1 MVVFNKVIINNFMAI
16 KEATLELEDR
26 GLVLIEGENKSNES
40 YVSNGASK
48 TTLLSAITYALYG
61 KTEKG
66 IKADDVV
73 NNQIKKNTSV
83 FLEFT
88 IGEDLYRIERYRKDK
103 VNKNKVK
110 LFCND
115 KEITGST
122 NDVTDQQ
129 IQDLFK
135 IDYNTYLN
143 AIMYGQGDVPMFSQA
158 TDKGKKEI
166 LESVTGVAVYQKAQE
181 VAKEKV
187 KEVALQQQEIERAIE
202 LKRVEKQGVHNL
214 YESRR
219 DDYNRNLQAIDSKNN
234 QLRQEQEQYELL
246 SQSIDTQIQELESR
260 KQEVPSDTFEYSQVY
275 YDSKDKL
282 EKIKNIEQDQSQKY
296 YQLKSQIQ
304 MLEQNR
310 GNLDLNKNCPVCG
323 SEIDTSHKEQ
333 ELQSIQGQ
341 LETLSTSVQ
350 ATEAQI
356 VKIGQAKE
364 KLSGLINSEDEEAQK
379 NSNNILTITRN
390 NDKID
395 LEIQRT
401 REQLTQKEHQL
412 SLTRNT
418 IESMSTIPEP
428 SLDEEELSKLDEVI
442 SNMQQQILDLETKK
456 EYYTQAVDAFSN
468 KGIRSVILDFVTPFL
483 NEKANK
489 YLTILTG
496 SDIEV
501 KFQTQVENA
510 KGELKD
516 KFDVT
521 VVNKNGGQS
530 YKANSAGEQ
539 KRIDLAISF
548 AIQDLIM
555 DKNDL
560 ATNIA
565 LYDECFDG
573 LDIIGCENVITLLKE
588 RLKTVPTIFVITHN
602 AHLAPLFEKSI
613 KVVKENGISRI
624 EN

>member
-1 MVVFNKVIINNFMAI
+1 MVVFKKVIIKNFMAI
-16 KEATLELEDR
+16 EEAVLELDNR

-40 YVSNGASK
+40 YVSNGSSK
-48 TTLLSAITYALYG
+48 TTLLSSITYALYG

-73 NNQIKKNTSV
+73 NNKHKKNTSIV
-83 FLEFT
+83 LEFM
-88 IGEDLYRIERYRKDK
+88 IAEDLYRIERYRKDK

-187 KEVALQQQEIERAIE
+187 KEVASKQQEIERDIQTKE
-202 LKRVEKQGVHNL
+202 MEKQNI
-214 YESRR
+214 
-219 DDYNRNLQAIDSKNN
+219 RNIFDSKLIDYQNTIDAVN
-234 QLRQEQEQYELL
+234 QKTEQLKYEQEQYNTL
-246 SQSIDTQIQELESR
+246 SQTIDSQVQELESQ
-260 KQEVPSDTFEYSQVY
+260 KQEVPSNEFTYSQDY
-275 YDSKDKL
+275 YSAKSKL
-282 EKIKNIEQDQSQKY
+282 GQVIKIEQDQSQKY
-296 YQLKSQIQ
+296 YQCSSEIK
-304 MLEQNR
+304 MLEQNKN
-310 GNLDLNKNCPVCG
+310 NLNINKNCPVCG
-323 SEIDTSHKEQ
+323 SELDTSHKEK
-333 ELQSIQGQ
+333 ELQSIEDQ
-341 LETLSTSVQ
+341 LSSLSTNIGTISSQ
-350 ATEAQI
+350 MD
-356 VKIGQAKE
+356 KIKQAKE
-364 KLSGLINSEDEEAQK
+364 KLEGIIQDEDNKAYQ
-379 NSNNILTITRN
+379 NSNNVLTIKEA

-395 LEIQRT
+395 SEIR
-401 REQLTQKEHQL
+401 RVKEQLTQKEHQL
-412 SLTRNT
+412 SLMQNT
-418 IESMSTIPEP
+418 IDSMSTVPKP
-428 SLDEEELSKLDEVI
+428 VLDNESIEELETVVKS
-442 SNMQQQILDLETKK
+442 MQKDILDLEDKK
-456 EYYTQAVDAFSN
+456 TYYTQAVDAFSN

-489 YLTILTG
+489 YLTILSG

-501 KFQTQVENA
+501 KFQTQVENN

-573 LDIIGCENVITLLKE
+573 LDIIGCENVITLLKD

-602 AHLAPLFEKSI
+602 AHLAPLFENSI
-613 KVVKENGISRI
+613 KVVKENGIARLK
-624 EN
+624 N

>member
-1 MVVFNKVIINNFMAI
+1 MVVFKKVTINNFMAI
-16 KEATLELEDR
+16 EEAVLELDSR

-40 YVSNGASK
+40 YVSNGSSK
-48 TTLLSAITYALYG
+48 TTLLSSITYALYG

-73 NNQIKKNTSV
+73 NNKYKKNTSV
-83 FLEFT
+83 VLEFM
-88 IGEDLYRIERYRKDK
+88 IAEDLYRIERYRKDK
-103 VNKNKVK
+103 VNKNKVT

-187 KEVALQQQEIERAIE
+187 KEVASQQQEIERDIQTKE
-202 LKRVEKQGVHNL
+202 MEKQNI
-214 YESRR
+214 
-219 DDYNRNLQAIDSKNN
+219 RNIFDSKLADYQNTMDAVN
-234 QLRQEQEQYELL
+234 TKVEQLKYEQEQYNNLN
-246 SQSIDTQIQELESR
+246 QTIDSRVQELEAQ
-260 KQEVPSDTFEYSQVY
+260 KQEVPSSEFTYSQDY
-275 YDSKDKL
+275 HSAKGKL
-282 EKIKNIEQDQSQKY
+282 DQVVTIEQDQSQKY
-296 YQLKSQIQ
+296 YQCSSEIK
-304 MLEQNR
+304 MLEQNKN
-310 GNLDLNKNCPVCG
+310 NLSINKNCPVCG
-323 SEIDTSHKEQ
+323 SELDTSHKEK
-333 ELQSIQGQ
+333 ELQSIEEQ
-341 LETLSTSVQ
+341 LSSLSVTIGTISSQ
-350 ATEAQI
+350 MD
-356 VKIGQAKE
+356 KIKQAKD
-364 KLSGLINSEDEEAQK
+364 KLEGIIKEEDDKAYQ
-379 NSNNILTITRN
+379 NSNNILTIKGN

-401 REQLTQKEHQL
+401 KEQLTQKEHQL
-412 SLTRNT
+412 SLMQNT
-418 IESMSTIPEP
+418 IDSMSSVPKP
-428 SLDEEELSKLDEVI
+428 SLDNESIEEIEDLIKSLQKDILELED
-442 SNMQQQILDLETKK
+442 KK
-456 EYYTQAVDAFSN
+456 TYYSQAVEAFSN

-489 YLTILTG
+489 YLTILSG

-521 VVNKNGGQS
+521 VMNKNGGQS

-573 LDIIGCENVITLLKE
+573 LDIIGCENVITLLKD

-602 AHLAPLFEKSI
+602 THLAPLFENSI
-613 KVVKENGISRI
+613 KVVKENGIARLK
-624 EN
+624 N

>member
-1 MVVFNKVIINNFMAI
+1 MVVFNKVVINNFMAI

-202 LKRVEKQGVHNL
+202 LKKVEKQGVHNL

-602 AHLAPLFEKSI
+602 THLAPLFEKSI

>member
-1 MVVFNKVIINNFMAI
+1 MVVFKKVTINNFMAI
-16 KEATLELEDR
+16 EEAVLELDSR

-40 YVSNGASK
+40 YVSNGSSK
-48 TTLLSAITYALYG
+48 TTLLSSITYALYG

-73 NNQIKKNTSV
+73 NNKYKKNTSV
-83 FLEFT
+83 VLEFM
-88 IGEDLYRIERYRKDK
+88 IAEDLYRIERYRKDK

-187 KEVALQQQEIERAIE
+187 KEVASQQQEIERDIQTKE
-202 LKRVEKQGVHNL
+202 MEKQNI
-214 YESRR
+214 
-219 DDYNRNLQAIDSKNN
+219 RNIFDSKLADYQNTMDAVN
-234 QLRQEQEQYELL
+234 TKVEQLKYEQEQYNNLN
-246 SQSIDTQIQELESR
+246 QTIDSRVQELEAQ
-260 KQEVPSDTFEYSQVY
+260 KQEVPSSEFTYSQDY
-275 YDSKDKL
+275 HSAKGKL
-282 EKIKNIEQDQSQKY
+282 DQVVTIEQDQSQKY
-296 YQLKSQIQ
+296 YQCSSEIK
-304 MLEQNR
+304 MLEQNKN
-310 GNLDLNKNCPVCG
+310 NLSINKNCPVCG
-323 SEIDTSHKEQ
+323 SELDTSHKEK
-333 ELQSIQGQ
+333 ELQSIEEQ
-341 LETLSTSVQ
+341 LSSLS
-350 ATEAQI
+350 
-356 VKIGQAKE
+356 VKIGTISSQMDKINQAKE
-364 KLSGLINSEDEEAQK
+364 KLEGIIKEEDDKAYQ
-379 NSNNILTITRN
+379 NSNNILTIKGN

-401 REQLTQKEHQL
+401 KEQLTQKQHQL
-412 SLTRNT
+412 SLMQNT
-418 IESMSTIPEP
+418 IDSMSSVPKP
-428 SLDEEELSKLDEVI
+428 SLDNESIEEIEDLIKSLQKDILELED
-442 SNMQQQILDLETKK
+442 KK
-456 EYYTQAVDAFSN
+456 TYYSQAVEAFSN

-489 YLTILTG
+489 YLTILSG

-521 VVNKNGGQS
+521 VMNKNGGQS

-573 LDIIGCENVITLLKE
+573 LDIIGCENVITLLKD

-602 AHLAPLFEKSI
+602 AHLAPLFENSI
-613 KVVKENGISRI
+613 KVVKEHGIARLK
-624 EN
+624 N